1 MWGAKACDL
10 SHSYT
15 LAGNAWNTDFL
26 GLSGACKV
34 FCKTLVQCLVCVEK
48 VIAARCSWCFAYKRM
63 WEHCSWLGLKHT
75 RQTHAALECLGQSH
89 EFEAHVSYAMV
100 AESIFEKVV
109 HQGLTELRVPRRTC
123 SVWVDTDLGPGS
135 LDLSTQHM
143 SWLSTQHMCVP
154 EQNIHPASQQI
165 V

>member
-63 WEHCSWLGLKHT
+63 WNIAHGWACNIHVKHMPIWCVYVIAVTLKHT
-75 RQTHAALECLGQSH
+75 SRMQWLLNLHL
-89 EFEAHVSYAMV
+89 
-100 AESIFEKVV
+100 VV
-109 HQGLTELRVPRRTC
+109 HQGLTELRVPRRTW
-123 SVWVDTDLGPGS
+123 SAWVDPDLGLGPPPG
-135 LDLSTQHM
+135 LSTQHK

-154 EQNIHPASQQI
+154 EQSIHLVSQHR
-165 V
+165 